1 VGASRLPLLIGQF
14 VGYLQVSDMNRVF
27 YGLVEEAWASA
38 FPPAKRE
45 VNQGSFLHIP
55 LDWRRLSILN
65 EPKWR

>member
-1 VGASRLPLLIGQF
+1 
-14 VGYLQVSDMNRVF
+14 MNRVF

-45 VNQGSFLHIP
+45 VNQSSFLHIP